1 MVGAE
6 QLMDLGA
13 QALDRRYSSCHG
25 CRSSLVLGRSREPTP
40 VAHLHQRPDA
50 THVFGQE
57 PREDDA
63 VVLII
68 VGPQGPRT
76 PHPRTLTTVVSQLIR
91 SGWSVGAPGWA
102 WACRRRSGLL

>member
-50 THVFGQE
+50 TRVTLPTFSHSTSTGS
-57 PREDDA
+57 P
-63 VVLII
+63 
-68 VGPQGPRT
+68 
-76 PHPRTLTTVVSQLIR
+76 TLTIVAS
-91 SGWSVGAPGWA
+91 SGWWRNQATPGVPKTAGPIQDEQRW
-102 WACRRRSGLL
+102 RSRWPF